1 MGMKGLT
8 SVMVSASDM
17 GAARRVVG
25 GVGGA
30 REIVEEEEDT
40 VAAALA
46 LIAVGRSK

>member
-8 SVMVSASDM
+8 SVMVLASDI

-30 REIVEEEEDT
+30 RKRVDEEQAT
-40 VAAALA
+40 L
-46 LIAVGRSK
+46 